1 MIDVVIMMTSSL
13 TILTAKVMRLPWAQN
28 LMWQPATYAPF
39 FLCLLNGKQGS
50 DQAITLIIRHLTQNK
65 TCFQC
70 LDIPFQGRNERCK
83 HVGWGDEGS
92 PTNTVSPLLNPLQ
105 FLLTPHSPL
114 TPFTNTRP
122 ALPSLRGAQR
132 RGSPGFG

>member
-1 MIDVVIMMTSSL
+1 MPL
-13 TILTAKVMRLPWAQN
+13 
-28 LMWQPATYAPF
+28 
-39 FLCLLNGKQGS
+39 KQGS

-105 FLLTPHSPL
+105 FLLTHSLLHSPTHDQL
-114 TPFTNTRP
+114 FRHCEEHSDAAVQGLGKQLDCFALLAMTTNCFSG
-122 ALPSLRGAQR
+122 LPRYARNDGPVGDGAGDEWGSQR
-132 RGSPGFG
+132 E